1 MYLGTESGECS
12 SIVKVNGSR
21 LTATTT
27 ATTATALLATTLTSS
42 AGTTATTL
50 TTLTTAETTAL
61 GVLFNETLLDL
72 NVDLLLLGLVLLL
85 EGKSL

>member
-1 MYLGTESGECS
+1 MYLSTESGECS

-21 LTATTT
+21 LTAATT

-50 TTLTTAETTAL
+50 TTLTAETTAL
-61 GVLFNETLLDL
+61 VVLFNETLLDL
-72 NVDLLLLGLVLLL
+72 NVDLFLLGLVLLL
-85 EGKSL
+85 EGLSL